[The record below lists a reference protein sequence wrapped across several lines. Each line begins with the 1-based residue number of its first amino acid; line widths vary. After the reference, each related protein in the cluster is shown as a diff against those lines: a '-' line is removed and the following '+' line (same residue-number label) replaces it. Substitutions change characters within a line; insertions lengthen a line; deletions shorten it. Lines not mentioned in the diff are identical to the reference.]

1 MDTKQVTVKL
11 DAKQSK
17 PTNTKKNNKSQ
28 PDVDL
33 NKEFIRARDEGILR
47 LNLSKNNIT
56 IIPPLI
62 KECQHLVELYLY
74 GNKIA
79 SLPAEIGNLTQ
90 LQTLA
95 LNENQV
101 GWIFF
106 FALARER
113 KKLKIILSAMKTDQ
127 FYLLLAKLI
136 TRYVAEFNKAKS
148 FGSTTQ

>member
-33 NKEFIRARDEGILR
+33 NKEFIRARDEGITR

-56 IIPPLI
+56 IIPPSI
-62 KECQHLVELYLY
+62 KECSHLVELYIY

-79 SLPAEIGNLTQ
+79 SLPPEIGNLTQ

-101 GWIFF
+101 
-106 FALARER
+106 
-113 KKLKIILSAMKTDQ
+113 
-127 FYLLLAKLI
+127 
-136 TRYVAEFNKAKS
+136 
-148 FGSTTQ
+148 